1 MLFMNKKEE
10 VLDIELTPYG
20 KYLLAKGKMK
30 PVYYAFFDDNISYD
44 IQYTG
49 APAEL
54 QNDIQDRI
62 RKTTPQ
68 LQTQHKFTSDAAE
81 GPEIDFGTQDT
92 LVPQAPLAVN
102 SLAFPLSSA
111 QIANNKAPAI
121 TLTMLSGDISS
132 YDLAYRTNFGNKRI
146 DQLNTS
152 VTYRVE
158 KRNIL
163 KDTATGQS
171 AVGNEYIESN
181 ANSDGD
187 YLQIKTDYLLM
198 DLLEENVDF
207 DSENFE
213 MEVFLIEKS
222 RKTGVQRELIP
233 LVFAQPLP
241 TSNIINNILVDEI
254 PDPVDDMELTPSNVE
269 YYFHIYC
276 DAEIDQEILESSVV
290 NLKSKGFFNDESY
303 DLGKAPRVIQ
313 AIADIYGTNVTAADI
328 KDCD

>member
-92 LVPQAPLAVN
+92 LIPQAPLAVN

-121 TLTMLSGDISS
+121 TFTMLNGDVSS
-132 YDLAYRTNFGNKRI
+132 YNLAYRTTFGNKKI

-158 KRNIL
+158 KRNL
-163 KDTATGQS
+163 FDDSAP
-171 AVGNEYIESN
+171 AVGNDYIESN

-213 MEVFLIEKS
+213 MEVFLIEKN
-222 RKTGVQRELIP
+222 RKTGVQKELIP
-233 LVFAQPLP
+233 LIFAQPLP
-241 TSNIINNILVDEI
+241 TSNIINNILVDEAPLTLDEI
-254 PDPVDDMELTPSNVE
+254 DLTPSNVE

-276 DAEIDQEILESSVV
+276 DGEIDQEILQSTVV
-290 NLKSKGFFNDESY
+290 SLKSKGFFNDESY
-303 DLGKAPRVIQ
+303 DLGKAPQVIQ